1 MPGRV
6 VKPDGV
12 EILTAEGQVLTV
24 NPESGCYIVS
34 PEYTL
39 GMFDFFSKE
48 IVFLYSV
55 LRVKIKR
62 FCFLPD
68 NLVLNYKFL

>member
-1 MPGRV
+1 M
-6 VKPDGV
+6 KPDGV

-39 GMFDFFSKE
+39 GTFDFFSKGNLSF
-48 IVFLYSV
+48 IFDFACKNK
-55 LRVKIKR
+55 KILFSAR
-62 FCFLPD
+62 
-68 NLVLNYKFL
+68 

>member
-39 GMFDFFSKE
+39 GRFDFFSKANR
-48 IVFLYSV
+48 FLYSI
-55 LRVKIKR
+55 LRVKIKKI
-62 FCFLPD
+62 CCLPD
-68 NLVLNYKFL
+68 NVVLNYNFL

>member
-39 GMFDFFSKE
+39 GTFDFFFKGNRFFIFDCE
-48 IVFLYSV
+48 CKNK
-55 LRVKIKR
+55 KILLSAR
-62 FCFLPD
+62 
-68 NLVLNYKFL
+68 